1 MPYGVKPATG
11 IFQRFIENALAN
23 IPYTAIKVDDILISG
38 KTDADHIEN
47 IENVL
52 RVLKEVGTTVNKK
65 KCMFFVKEIEC
76 VVFIVNKNGIC
87 LNPHK
92 IDAIN
97 ELPEPKDLKQLQSF
111 LGGINYYSKFIPN
124 MAEIGKP
131 LYYLLEKDAEWK
143 WTKTEQLSFENL
155 KQVLL
160 TAPVLTIFDQNLPLK
175 LDCDASQYGLEAVLS
190 HVCPDKSER
199 PIAYASRT
207 LNEHELNYSQI
218 DKEEASIIFTLK
230 KFSQYLLGNHFIL
243 TTDNK
248 AIKKIFDSKTEISP
262 IAAGRLVRWS
272 LILAQY
278 DYELKFRSTKEHSNA
293 DMLSRLPTSVKSKLP
308 VDNMILVNVLSHLQN
323 GKWPD
328 KISDN
333 IKPYY
338 NKQKELTIE
347 DGVILWGLRVT
358 VPEQLR
364 KKVLKELYQ
373 NHPGISRMKSL
384 SRIHIWFPN
393 TDHEIENI
401 VKSCQSCEKVSN
413 ESNKSQP
420 HQWDWTTHPMDRV
433 HIDYFEYNKN
443 NFLIMVDSHSKLL
456 NVETVSHCD
465 TENATLRLSKWFS
478 QYGIPVKLISDNGTQ
493 FT

>member
-1 MPYGVKPATG
+1 M
-11 IFQRFIENALAN
+11 
-23 IPYTAIKVDDILISG
+23 
-38 KTDADHIEN
+38 
-47 IENVL
+47 
-52 RVLKEVGTTVNKK
+52 KEVGATVNKK
-65 KCMFFVKEIEC
+65 KCMFFVKEIEY
-76 VVFIVNKNGIC
+76 VGFIINKNGIR

-97 ELPEPKDLKQLQSF
+97 ELPESKDLKQLQSF
-111 LGGINYYSKFIPN
+111 LGGLNYYSKFIPN
-124 MAEIGKP
+124 MAEIAKP
-131 LYYLLEKDAEWK
+131 LYCLLEKGTEWK
-143 WTKTEQLSFENL
+143 WTKTEQLSFKNL

-160 TAPVLTIFDQNLPLK
+160 TAPVLTIFDQNVPLK
-175 LDCDASQYGLEAVLS
+175 LDCNASQYGLGAVLS
-190 HVCPDKSER
+190 HVYPDKSER

-207 LNEHELNYSQI
+207 LNKHELNYSQT
-218 DKEEASIIFTLK
+218 DKEGASIIFVLK
-230 KFSQYLLGNHFIL
+230 TFSQYILGNHFIL
-243 TTDNK
+243 TTDNR
-248 AIKKIFDSKTEISP
+248 AIKKTFDSKTEISP

-278 DYELKFRSTKEHSNA
+278 DYELKFRSTKKHSNA

-393 TDHEIENI
+393 IDHEIQNI
-401 VKSCQSCEKVSN
+401 VKPCQSCEKVSH
-413 ESNKSQP
+413 EPNKSQP
-420 HQWDWTTHPMDRV
+420 HPWDWPAHPMDQV

-443 NFLIMVDSHSKLL
+443 NFLIMVDSYSKWLD
-456 NVETVSHCD
+456 VEILSHCD
-465 TENATLRLSKWFS
+465 TTNTTLCLSKWFMF
-478 QYGIPVKLISDNGTQ
+478 K
-493 FT
+493 

>member
-23 IPYTAIKVDDILISG
+23 IPYTATKVDDILISG

-47 IENVL
+47 IENVF

-65 KCMFFVKEIEC
+65 KCMFFVKEIEY
-76 VVFIVNKNGIC
+76 VVFIVNKNGIR

-131 LYYLLEKDAEWK
+131 LYCLLEKDAEWK

-262 IAAGRLVRWS
+262 IAAGRLVRW
-272 LILAQY
+272 
-278 DYELKFRSTKEHSNA
+278 
-293 DMLSRLPTSVKSKLP
+293 
-308 VDNMILVNVLSHLQN
+308 
-323 GKWPD
+323 
-328 KISDN
+328 
-333 IKPYY
+333 
-338 NKQKELTIE
+338 
-347 DGVILWGLRVT
+347 
-358 VPEQLR
+358 
-364 KKVLKELYQ
+364 
-373 NHPGISRMKSL
+373 
-384 SRIHIWFPN
+384 
-393 TDHEIENI
+393 
-401 VKSCQSCEKVSN
+401 
-413 ESNKSQP
+413 
-420 HQWDWTTHPMDRV
+420 
-433 HIDYFEYNKN
+433 
-443 NFLIMVDSHSKLL
+443 
-456 NVETVSHCD
+456 
-465 TENATLRLSKWFS
+465 
-478 QYGIPVKLISDNGTQ
+478 
-493 FT
+493 